1 MGLEDEYV
9 GDADWQHFVRLY
21 EEDYLDDNAR
31 ALAKAMDDNLDMA
44 VVLYGKRGA
53 QGRVL
58 VAGTDRARP
67 GQQTPGRL
75 PQDPETDQAPENGPD
90 EHAVTHKDTDAMEGI
105 KLLEP
110 TFPSPPTRLSNVHV

>member
-44 VVLYGKRGA
+44 VVLYGKEGSRKGSGGWNRPCPPWA
-53 QGRVL
+53 
-58 VAGTDRARP
+58 TNARP
-67 GQQTPGRL
+67 IASRPR
-75 PQDPETDQAPENGPD
+75 N
-90 EHAVTHKDTDAMEGI
+90 
-105 KLLEP
+105 
-110 TFPSPPTRLSNVHV
+110 